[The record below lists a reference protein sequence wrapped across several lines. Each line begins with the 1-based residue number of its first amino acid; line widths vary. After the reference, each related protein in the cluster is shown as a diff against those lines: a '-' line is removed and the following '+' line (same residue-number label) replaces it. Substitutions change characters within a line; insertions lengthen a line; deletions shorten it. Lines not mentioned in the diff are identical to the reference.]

1 MKVDPNKVK
10 QRIKDNKAV
19 LKETKKAVNDGMK
32 GLIAGE
38 EVDAVALRAALA
50 LFIKSAKAI
59 TTDTTLLN
67 K

>member
-1 MKVDPNKVK
+1 MKVDPKKVK

-38 EVDAVALRAALA
+38 EVDAIALRASLA
-50 LFIKSAKAI
+50 LFIKAAKAVK
-59 TTDTTLLN
+59 TDTALLN